1 MKFYYITFRS
11 VTFAQK
17 GERALKQAGLDCVLQ
32 RTPRELS
39 GRRCGYCLRLRTA
52 DVMPAVQL
60 LRAAQVPFRRVY
72 VQTLDGEVEEVRL

>member
-39 GRRCGYCLRLRTA
+39 GRGCGYCLRLHPGVALRG
-52 DVMPAVQL
+52 VQILEEQKLEYSKFYAV
-60 LRAAQVPFRRVY
+60 RG
-72 VQTLDGEVEEVRL
+72 DGSIEEIPV

>member
-17 GERALKQAGLDCVLQ
+17 GEQALKRQGINCALQ

-39 GRRCGYCLRLRTA
+39 HRGCGYCLRLH
-52 DVMPAVQL
+52 PAVAY
-60 LRAAQVPFRRVY
+60 RAVQILEEQKLEFGKLYAVHADGVIEEIQV
-72 VQTLDGEVEEVRL
+72 